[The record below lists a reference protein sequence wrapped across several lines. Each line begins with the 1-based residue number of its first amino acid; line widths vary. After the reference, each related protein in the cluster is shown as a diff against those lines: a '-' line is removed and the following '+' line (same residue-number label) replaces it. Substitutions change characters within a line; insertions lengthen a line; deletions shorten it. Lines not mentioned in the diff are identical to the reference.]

1 MNEAEYQELLEASW
15 RRELTPAEAARLQAG
30 LARRPELRAGWEE
43 ESALSRLLDR
53 LPEPPVSSNFTVAV
67 LREAERQAAPAATK
81 PFLADLWGR
90 LFPRPAVGVAWV
102 AVMLCLG
109 WLAVEQAQTSSLRRR
124 NSELADFFKA
134 VAPSDPALLQDFDAI
149 RRLPQV
155 EDEEL
160 FAVLSK

>member
-15 RRELTPAEAARLQAG
+15 RRDLTPAEKARLHAG
-30 LARRPELRAGWEE
+30 LAEQPDLRAGWED
-43 ESALSRLLDR
+43 ESGLNCLLDR
-53 LPEPPVSSNFTVAV
+53 LPDVPVPSNFTARV
-67 LREAERQAAPAATK
+67 LQEAQRQAARPAPR
-81 PFLADLWGR
+81 PFLGDLWRR
-90 LFPRPAVGVAWV
+90 LFPRPAAGVAWV

-109 WLAVEQAQTSSLRRR
+109 WLAVQQAETRSQQRT

-134 VAPSDPALLQDFDAI
+134 AAPSDPSVLQDFDAI
-149 RRLPQV
+149 RRLPQA

>member
-15 RRELTPAEAARLQAG
+15 RRELTSAEVARLEAG
-30 LARRPELRAGWEE
+30 LARRPELRAGWEA
-43 ESALSRLLDR
+43 ESGLSRLLDR
-53 LPEPPVSSNFTVAV
+53 LPEPQLSSNFTAAV
-67 LREAERQAAPAATK
+67 LREAQRLATPAASR
-81 PFLADLWGR
+81 PFLADLWER

-102 AVMLCLG
+102 AVMLGLG
-109 WLAVEQAQTSSLRRR
+109 WLAVEQAQTSSQRRR

-149 RRLPQV
+149 RRLPQL

-160 FAVLSK
+160 FAVLNK